1 LYFCS
6 RKEDME
12 NKQYFVAK
20 TFAGIESLLAEEL
33 ASLGASNC
41 TVLSRSVAFEGDFSL
56 LYKANYYSRL
66 AIRILWLQKKFT
78 FTNNR
83 QFYEQIFDF
92 PAEKFMG
99 PDNTLAVHATIADTI
114 FNTPLY
120 ASVLAKDAVCDRF
133 RDRFGRRPSVDKENP
148 DVQLHLH
155 VYKNEAQLFLD
166 SSGESLHK
174 RGYKVQNHPAPIN
187 EVVAA
192 AMLKLAGWDGKC
204 DFIDPMCGGATIL
217 IEAAMQAL
225 NIPAGFYRRNYGF
238 GYWKNFDAELWREIR
253 KSADIKDDVCIDFY
267 GSDINTRFLE
277 IAEANIRKARLE
289 DFIRLEKRDMRQ
301 AKPAR
306 KPALVMMNPPYGER
320 LAVDDLNEFYSEIAD
335 SLKNNFSGCRAFIIS
350 SDMDALKHVGLKPSM
365 KAKLFNGPLE
375 CRFMGYDLFS
385 GDHKSFVKN
394 KKNADE

>member
-1 LYFCS
+1 MIM
-6 RKEDME
+6 D
-12 NKQYFVAK
+12 NTQYYVAK
-20 TFAGIESLLAEEL
+20 TFAGIEPLLAEEL
-33 ASLGASNC
+33 AALGARNC
-41 TVLSRSVAFEGDFSL
+41 KVLSRSVSFEGDWDM
-56 LYKANYYSRL
+56 LYRANYYSRL
-66 AIRILWLQKKFT
+66 ALRILWLQKKFT

-92 PAEKFMG
+92 QAEKFMS

-114 FNTPLY
+114 FKTPLY

-133 RDRFGRRPSVDKENP
+133 RDRCGRRPSVDKECP

-192 AMLKLAGWDGKC
+192 AMLKLSGWKADC
-204 DFIDPMCGGATIL
+204 DLIDPMCGGGTIL

-238 GYWKNFDAELWREIR
+238 CYWKTFDEERWKQIRREAR
-253 KSADIKDDVCIDFY
+253 IKDDVQVNFY
-267 GSDINTRFLE
+267 GSDINLRFLE
-277 IAEANIRKARLE
+277 IAETNIRKARLE
-289 DFIRLEKRDMRQ
+289 DFISLRQKDMRQ
-301 AKPAR
+301 ATPAR

-320 LAVDDLNEFYSEIAD
+320 LAVDDLNEFYSEIGD

-350 SDMDALKHVGLKPSM
+350 SDMDALKHIGLKPSM

-375 CRFMGYDLFS
+375 CRFVGYDLFA